1 MSMHTIVRT
10 TVIAAAAFALAAC
23 GSHAQMRTGFIPGST
38 ALVEKDD
45 MTSQWRASF
54 DATRFSGVVVEPVAT
69 PATGAY
75 GDLSDEKLAEVR
87 KIFAESISEEFKG
100 MPVNGKA
107 GANPLVIRAA
117 VTAIKPNKPVLN
129 VAPQTQMLKRGYG
142 YASCEIYATDGR
154 DGPVV
159 AAFMQTSDTQRLS
172 TEKYSD
178 TGTAERAAKDWAK
191 AFREL
196 IGR

>member
-1 MSMHTIVRT
+1 MSMTALART
-10 TVIAAAAFALAAC
+10 LVFAAAALALAAC
-23 GSHAQMRTGFIPGST
+23 GSHAQMRTGFIPGSV

-54 DATRFSGVVVEPVAT
+54 DASRFGGVVVAPVST
-69 PATGAY
+69 PQADAY
-75 GDLSDEKLAEVR
+75 GDLSEEKLAEVR
-87 KIFAESISEEFKG
+87 RLFGEALSAEFKG
-100 MPVNGKA
+100 MPVTGKA

-129 VAPQTQMLKRGYG
+129 VAPQTQMFKRGYG
-142 YASCEIYATDGR
+142 YASCEIYATDGEN
-154 DGPVV
+154 GPVV
-159 AAFMQTSDTQRLS
+159 AAFMQTADTQRLS

-178 TGTAERAAKDWAK
+178 IGTAERAAKDWAK

-196 IGR
+196 VGR